1 MESEKIMMMF
11 KWYEECV
18 FLYKKNINET

>member
-1 MESEKIMMMF
+1 MESEKIMMMI

-18 FLYKKNINET
+18 FFIQKNINET